1 MSGTT
6 LTGTVDG
13 VNRVTDATDGAIAAA
28 GQAGPVPWS
37 RQVVTRWGFT
47 LTTSRRRTHE
57 RNSQDRIAS
66 DRRAGCRG
74 GYDAVQNLGPDTVY
88 YGNRSV
94 SSTSN
99 LGSISAAGTETGL
112 ASGLHFM
119 ASGRAMLLVS
129 SDAAVFSVTPEQF
142 GAVGDGVA
150 LSDVSISSGSNV
162 FDRPARLFP
171 VMSERSSRLPAPARC
186 G

>member
-1 MSGTT
+1 M
-6 LTGTVDG
+6 
-13 VNRVTDATDGAIAAA
+13 
-28 GQAGPVPWS
+28 
-37 RQVVTRWGFT
+37 
-47 LTTSRRRTHE
+47 
-57 RNSQDRIAS
+57 
-66 DRRAGCRG
+66 
-74 GYDAVQNLGPDTVY
+74 QNLGPDTVY

-162 FDRPARLFP
+162 LTSPSGPFVPGDVGKIIA
-171 VMSERSSRLPAPARC
+171 VTGAGTGSRLAVRGSRSPGTRARRRPR
-186 G
+186 